1 MSVHYSGDLKLT
13 ADDFKTVHRGVEI
26 GVKCIAWDHGIP
38 VIGIVEHMPNGKYEV
53 ISLPFE
59 FGDSPNTP
67 EELTAA
73 AGGTQ
78 AWIKNDLVP
87 RINLLLALRF
97 QPTGEPPKGGTIED
111 IDANLGAVLR
121 WAPQPNGTLIVTAL

>member
-1 MSVHYSGDLKLT
+1 MSVHYSGELKLD
-13 ADDFKTVHRGVEI
+13 ASDFKTVHKGIEL

-38 VIGIVEHMPNGKYEV
+38 VIGIVEHMSNGKYEV

-78 AWIKNDLVP
+78 AWIKSDLLP
-87 RINLLLALRF
+87 RINFLLAIRF
-97 QPTGEPPKGGTIED
+97 PPTGEPVPGGSIED

-121 WAPQPNGTLIVTAL
+121 WAPQPDGSLKVAA